1 MPKTRNQAR
10 TKSANRDDG
19 ESEVNALTNQLTNL
33 KVMPT
38 IAADQRS
45 RKRTFA
51 EISKDEDESD
61 VEVAPKK
68 MRKLEA
74 KVNLELDSKEELKT
88 GEKN

>member
-1 MPKTRNQAR
+1 
-10 TKSANRDDG
+10 
-19 ESEVNALTNQLTNL
+19 
-33 KVMPT
+33 MPT
-38 IAADQRS
+38 VVADQRS

-68 MRKLEA
+68 TRKLEA
-74 KVNLELDSKEELKT
+74 KVNLELDSKEELKI

>member
-1 MPKTRNQAR
+1 
-10 TKSANRDDG
+10 
-19 ESEVNALTNQLTNL
+19 
-33 KVMPT
+33 MPT
-38 IAADQRS
+38 VAADQRS

-68 MRKLEA
+68 TRKLEA
-74 KVNLELDSKEELKT
+74 KVNLELDSKEELKI